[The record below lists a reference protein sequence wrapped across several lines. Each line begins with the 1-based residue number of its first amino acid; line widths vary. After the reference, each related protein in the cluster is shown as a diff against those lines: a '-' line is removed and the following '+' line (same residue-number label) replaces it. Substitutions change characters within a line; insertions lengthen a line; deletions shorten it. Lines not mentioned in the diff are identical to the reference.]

1 MVAIPFFPGTNCER
15 DTEYAVNLLGGNAK
29 VIWHKE
35 TKLPTDTKLVIV
47 PGGFS
52 YGDYLRSGAIAHFSP
67 IMKAIKEFAA
77 NGGYVLGICNGFQ
90 ILLESAMLPGAMK
103 RNENLHFVSDFVNLK
118 VENSDN
124 AFLSSCSVGDVITMP
139 VAHAE
144 GNYFCDAKTLA
155 ELKTN
160 NQIILT
166 YADFN
171 INGAIESIAGICDK
185 NKKVYGL
192 MPHPERAIED
202 ALKGSDGAKILKN
215 ILCASGC
222 IN

>member
-15 DTEYAVNLLGGNAK
+15 DTEYAVKLLGCDAK

-35 TKLPTDTKLVIV
+35 TTLPSETKLVIV

-90 ILLESAMLPGAMK
+90 ILLESSMLPGAMK
-103 RNENLHFVSDFVNLK
+103 RNENLHFISDFVNLK
-118 VENSDN
+118 VQDSNN
-124 AFLSSCSVGDVITMP
+124 AFLTGYSVGDVISMP

-155 ELKTN
+155 ELKAN
-160 NQIILT
+160 NQIMLT
-166 YADFN
+166 YADYN
-171 INGAIESIAGICDK
+171 INGAVESIAGICDK

-192 MPHPERAIED
+192 MPHPERAVED
-202 ALKGSDGAKILKN
+202 ILKGSDGAKILKN